1 VVPSRRPPPLWRPV
15 VNGIVSP
22 LGRFGLR
29 TRRSGLERVPA
40 GGAIIA
46 YNHVSFLDA
55 LLITQVS
62 ARPIRVVAERKY
74 LRLPVLGPLLAG
86 CGVVAVER
94 GSGGRETLASL
105 EGLLSAGDLVGI
117 FPEGGLRRGVP
128 IGPLQRGA
136 AFTALRAGVPI
147 VPVAIGGH
155 RPLRPWRRR
164 AFLHVGEPLPPIGTS
179 RELTAR
185 LDAALR
191 ALLADAGE
199 RT

>member
-1 VVPSRRPPPLWRPV
+1 M
-15 VNGIVSP
+15 
-22 LGRFGLR
+22 
-29 TRRSGLERVPA
+29 PA

-55 LLITQVS
+55 LLLTQVS

-94 GSGGRETLASL
+94 GSGGRETLSSL
-105 EGLLSAGDLVGI
+105 EQLLAAGELVGI
-117 FPEGGLRRGVP
+117 FPEGGLHRGVP

-164 AFLHVGEPLPPIGTS
+164 AFLRVGDPLPPVGTS
-179 RELTAR
+179 RELTAQ

-191 ALLADAGE
+191 SLLVDAPS
-199 RT
+199 